1 MERHGHVDEGESIGL
16 SEDEVHRLL
25 AVERRRLALDVLAGG
40 GPRGLAALAEEVV
53 ERERDGDRTEHAVH
67 LAMVDLYHCHLPL
80 MADLG
85 VIEFD
90 RREKRVVGCRIAPEV
105 A

>member
-1 MERHGHVDEGESIGL
+1 METRNYVAGGQAIGP

-25 AVERRRLALDVLAGG
+25 AADRRRLALDVLPAG
-40 GPRGLAALAEEVV
+40 GPRGLEGLAEEVV
-53 ERERDGDRTEHAVH
+53 GRERRGDVTEHAVH
-67 LAMVDLYHCHLPL
+67 RTIVDLYHCHLPL
-80 MADLG
+80 MTDLDA
-85 VIEFD
+85 IEFD